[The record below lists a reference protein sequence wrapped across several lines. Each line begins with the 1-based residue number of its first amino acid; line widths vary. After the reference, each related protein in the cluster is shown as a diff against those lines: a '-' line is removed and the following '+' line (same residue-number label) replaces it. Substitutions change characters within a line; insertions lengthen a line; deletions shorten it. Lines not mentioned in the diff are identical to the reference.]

1 MPEAIRRVPHCSH
14 WGAYTLLVQGQQV
27 VGVEPFE
34 GDPHPSAIIRSV
46 AAWGS
51 SHRRVLQPMANPAW
65 LEAARAGRPTTATE
79 RQTRGAAKL
88 VRIEPYTG
96 NAPIPAQLYDQRLQ
110 EQTA

>member
-51 SHRRVLQPMANPAW
+51 TRRRVLQPMANPAW
-65 LEAARAGRPTTATE
+65 LQAAREARPTTASE
-79 RQTRGAAKL
+79 RLTRGSAKL
-88 VRIEPYTG
+88 VQIGR
-96 NAPIPAQLYDQRLQ
+96 AHV
-110 EQTA
+110 